1 METWNQLPQRCH
13 LEFEKKPKKCQ
24 KRPQIFILV
33 CPAPFIWSDCGKP
46 CDETCD
52 DPAPA
57 CFGKCVPGCRCAA
70 GYVFHDGDCIK
81 PERCP
86 SYVKPEKKKNPFKCI
101 DWWNKIV
108 CDLFFAFLQICL
120 LAFENL
126 DFFNSKSEHF
136 HPVFIRK
143 WLFLLKMTTTK
154 TLFIFF
160 TIFHDS
166 VLAKSQPL
174 PPVDSFSLRLDIILK
189 VSHNAI
195 EIGIRWLTLSL

>member
-13 LEFEKKPKKCQ
+13 LELTKKCQ
-24 KRPQIFILV
+24 RPQIFILV

-108 CDLFFAFLQICL
+108 YDLFLHFWKYVCL
-120 LAFENL
+120 LLRIWIFSTQNQNIFIPFLSEN
-126 DFFNSKSEHF
+126 DFFCL
-136 HPVFIRK
+136 K
-143 WLFLLKMTTTK
+143 WLPRKLST
-154 TLFIFF
+154 FF
-160 TIFHDS
+160 
-166 VLAKSQPL
+166 
-174 PPVDSFSLRLDIILK
+174 R
-189 VSHNAI
+189 
-195 EIGIRWLTLSL
+195 

>member
-1 METWNQLPQRCH
+1 MHRATKWFIQIHFIMLVSKERIYHMLCVIGIQLYSTDWDKLKKDRCRNFGRKPVCEIFNAYDLECNRANILGLKWRPETNCH
-13 LEFEKKPKKCQ
+13 KGATSKKCQ
-24 KRPQIFILV
+24 KRTQIFNLV

-108 CDLFFAFLQICL
+108 YGLFLYFLNYICL
-120 LAFENL
+120 LFMEDVPN
-126 DFFNSKSEHF
+126 D
-136 HPVFIRK
+136 VI
-143 WLFLLKMTTTK
+143 MT
-154 TLFIFF
+154 L
-160 TIFHDS
+160 
-166 VLAKSQPL
+166 
-174 PPVDSFSLRLDIILK
+174 
-189 VSHNAI
+189 
-195 EIGIRWLTLSL
+195 